1 MEWSSRGEQPTC
13 TSTARRAKVRIS
25 RKHVLFF
32 GMLTATLCSG
42 VTANAQGT
50 DMPHKVAVVDVAR
63 ILKEHKGIQAQV
75 QRVEQDLKDYDG
87 QLAVKRDELKK
98 SVELLK
104 TYAVGSPEYTA
115 QEEKIADTD
124 SRLRLEMTRK
134 RKELVDAE
142 AKIYYEN
149 YKLIADAVKR
159 IAEFNK
165 IDLVLRYNGEEMS
178 LENQETVIR
187 GVMKDIVYRNERID
201 MTAGVMQMLDQMLVA
216 KANPAGAV
224 RK

>member
-1 MEWSSRGEQPTC
+1 M
-13 TSTARRAKVRIS
+13 RIC

-32 GMLTATLCSG
+32 GLLTATLVSG
-42 VTANAQGT
+42 ANVNAQGT
-50 DMPHKVAVVDVAR
+50 DAPHKVAVVDVAR

-75 QRVEQDLKDYDG
+75 QKVEQDLKDYDA
-87 QLAVKRDELKK
+87 QLQVKREELKQA
-98 SVELLK
+98 VELLK
-104 TYAVGSPEYTA
+104 TYSAGSPEYTA

-201 MTAGVMQMLDQMLVA
+201 MTAGVMQILDQMLVA
-216 KANPAGAV
+216 RSKPAATV
-224 RK
+224 K